1 MPLLESQPDALANT
15 YARALFDLAMQQGG
29 QSRAEEVAGE
39 LEDVV
44 ELARSDARFNEFLAS
59 RVLGVKERDRSLES
73 IFGGRCST
81 LVLNFLRLLNR
92 KNRLS
97 HLPPIVAALDQ
108 RVQEQ
113 FGRIEVDVFTPAPI
127 DDAQLRGIRDRLAS
141 ALGKEPVIHPYT
153 DPSMIGGVK
162 FRIGDQLIDASVSAR
177 LRQMRERLGS
187 SGGAIVRGRSAELLD
202 DREG

>member
-1 MPLLESQPDALANT
+1 MPLLETQPDALANT
-15 YARALFDLAMQQGG
+15 YARAMFELTLQQGG
-29 QSRAEEVAGE
+29 QGRAEAACGE
-39 LEDVV
+39 LEDIV

-59 RVLGVKERDRSLES
+59 RVLGVRERDRSLES
-73 IFGGRCST
+73 IFSGRCSP

-97 HLPPIVAALDQ
+97 HLPPIVQAFDRL
-108 RVQEQ
+108 VQQQ
-113 FGRIEVDVFTPAPI
+113 FGRVEVDVYTPAPI
-127 DDAQLRGIRDRLAS
+127 DDAQLRSIHDRLAA

-153 DPSMIGGVK
+153 DPTMIGGVK
-162 FRIGDQLIDASVSAR
+162 LRIGDQLIDASVSAR

>member
-39 LEDVV
+39 LEDIV
-44 ELARSDARFNEFLAS
+44 EMARSDARFNEFLAS

-73 IFGGRCST
+73 IFAGRCSP

-97 HLPPIVAALDQ
+97 HLPPIVEALDQ
-108 RVQEQ
+108 RVQEH

-127 DDAQLRGIRDRLAS
+127 DDAQLRSIRDRLAA